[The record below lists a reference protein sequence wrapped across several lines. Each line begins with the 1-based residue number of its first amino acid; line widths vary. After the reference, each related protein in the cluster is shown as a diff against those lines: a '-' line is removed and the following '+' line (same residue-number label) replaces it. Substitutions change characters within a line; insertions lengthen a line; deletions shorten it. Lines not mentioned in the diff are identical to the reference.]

1 MGNALREYAPT
12 GVYPCAGPDRWVA
25 LAAPT
30 DGAWRALCNT
40 AARGWHE
47 DQRFATPSA
56 RFENRAALD
65 EAIACWTANFE
76 PDTLEGLLQS
86 VGVPVHRVATSADI
100 FADPQLSAR
109 GHIAYL
115 EHPRLG
121 AVPIETSRMRFSRTP
136 ATAAW
141 CGPEIGQHNDYV
153 LREILQMTDQ
163 EIAELVIDKALE

>member
-1 MGNALREYAPT
+1 
-12 GVYPCAGPDRWVA
+12 V
-25 LAAPT
+25 
-30 DGAWRALCNT
+30 
-40 AARGWHE
+40 
-47 DQRFATPSA
+47 
-56 RFENRAALD
+56 
-65 EAIACWTANFE
+65 
-76 PDTLEGLLQS
+76 
-86 VGVPVHRVATSADI
+86 TSADI
-100 FADPQLSAR
+100 FADPQLSTR

-163 EIAELVIDKALE
+163 EIAELIMDEALQ